1 MNPVQPEQAP
11 KLDVAYVA
19 HLARLQLSA
28 EEVARLQGQL
38 DHILDHVRRLGELDV
53 AGVEPTA
60 HAVPVQG
67 ALRADEV
74 RPGVDHDEAMQNAP
88 APVDGLFQVPRI
100 IE

>member
-1 MNPVQPEQAP
+1 MQPEQAP

-38 DHILDHVRRLGELDV
+38 DHILDHVRRLSELDV
-53 AGVEPTA
+53 TGVEPTA

-67 ALRADEV
+67 ALRADEI

-88 APVDGLFQVPRI
+88 AQVDGQFQVPRI